1 MLLFWLYHNN
11 PWWKKGSKQTKYL
24 LLLCPKTFLT
34 KGCFQSYK
42 RGHPHGGTFVLKSDF
57 GVLKNVYS
65 GLISAETHFS
75 HRETLWS
82 EAQRRAAIASPVP
95 TTLPQPQLPW
105 GGEREVRKEE
115 SRGKKMSSSHMHVFQ
130 LMLTTYLYVVKYSTT
145 FQYPSETIP
154 SLSLKNFK
162 RKTKTSK
169 I

>member
-115 SRGKKMSSSHMHVFQ
+115 VGEKRCQVLTCMDFSLCWQPTCMLSSIQPHFSVPLRNNPF
-130 LMLTTYLYVVKYSTT
+130 
-145 FQYPSETIP
+145 
-154 SLSLKNFK
+154 SLPKEF
-162 RKTKTSK
+162 
-169 I
+169 